1 VKIQAADLKLNAA
14 NAKTQLLIII
24 LPWIF
29 QFSRKLKVIQ
39 DVVNVMVM
47 VLINNS
53 NKMLSVKWDSNKITQ
68 LLEFLE
74 ETSQKKD

>member
-24 LPWIF
+24 LLWIF
-29 QFSRKLKVIQ
+29 PFSRKLKVIQ